1 MHASVTTDGQTVDR
15 SRRQLFGNTPRTA
28 SMTDATA
35 TVLDDEA
42 IEAFLGTR
50 SVGTLSLA
58 RDGDAYA
65 IPVGYTYEPEHGE
78 FYFRLGY
85 APGSRKREF
94 VEATD
99 SASFVVAS
107 ETDGGWHS
115 VVAEGY
121 LEHVNTVEDL
131 ARHRLPGESTSAAD
145 LEQEIPF
152 YHVFEA
158 PDDALFALVRLDVTS
173 LTGVREAAAAD

>member
-1 MHASVTTDGQTVDR
+1 MAETG
-15 SRRQLFGNTPRTA
+15 
-28 SMTDATA
+28 ATI
-35 TVLDDEA
+35 LDDA
-42 IEAFLGTR
+42 AVATFLDGH

-58 RDGDAYA
+58 KDGDSYA
-65 IPVGYTYEPEHGE
+65 IPVGYVYDPDSRE

-94 VEATD
+94 VDATD
-99 SASFVVAS
+99 SASFVVAD
-107 ETDGGWHS
+107 ETDEGWHS

-131 ARHRLPGESTSAAD
+131 PQHRLPGEASSAAD
-145 LEQEIPF
+145 REQNIPF

-158 PDDALFALVRLDVTS
+158 PEEALFVLVRLDVTS
-173 LTGVREAAAAD
+173 LTGVREATD

>member
-1 MHASVTTDGQTVDR
+1 
-15 SRRQLFGNTPRTA
+15 
-28 SMTDATA
+28 MTETGA
-35 TVLDDEA
+35 TVLDDA
-42 IEAFLGTR
+42 AVAAFLDGH

-58 RDGDAYA
+58 KDGDSYA
-65 IPVGYTYEPEHGE
+65 IPVGYVYDADERE

-94 VEATD
+94 VDATD
-99 SASFVVAS
+99 SASFVVAD
-107 ETDGGWHS
+107 ETDEGWYS

-131 ARHRLPGESTSAAD
+131 ARHRLPGEATSAAD
-145 LEQEIPF
+145 REQNIPF

-158 PDDALFALVRLDVTS
+158 PDELLFALVRLDVTS
-173 LTGVREAAAAD
+173 LTGVKEASD